1 MRHRENPF
9 EGLPWHPQ
17 LEFISGS
24 IIGTGLLLRILVS
37 CLLFEDRPY
46 TNELVNATMEQTAF
60 KRFKSEIGHFF
71 RVSILNIAFAAIL
84 MAFGLTVIVM
94 EVVSM
99 YETFTTDLYLIY
111 SPVVLFVA
119 ICAMA
124 IGFSWIVTSARILE
138 GVEEIQDDLRKLEKE
153 ERWERKPNAQ
163 LHESSLEPGI
173 GDEDLTRLIVR
184 MLSHYRDNHATIN
197 RMIYV
202 CMLGSVT
209 IFLLGTLASL
219 EFFQVT
225 STSLTFTIGPDIL
238 LLPSL
243 LITTAIAF
251 VSLISS
257 IYFYRFSKVWDERI
271 GEIDQAAALLNTA
284 LENDGQ

>member
-1 MRHRENPF
+1 
-9 EGLPWHPQ
+9 
-17 LEFISGS
+17 
-24 IIGTGLLLRILVS
+24 
-37 CLLFEDRPY
+37 
-46 TNELVNATMEQTAF
+46 MEQTAF
-60 KRFKSEIGHFF
+60 KRFKSEVGHFF
-71 RVSILNIAFAAIL
+71 RVSALNIAFAALL
-84 MAFGLTVIVM
+84 MAFGLTVVVM

-119 ICAMA
+119 VCAMA
-124 IGFSWIVTSARILE
+124 IGFSWIITSARILE
-138 GVEEIQDDLRKLEKE
+138 GVEEIQDDLKKLEKE
-153 ERWERKPNAQ
+153 KRMERKQNAR
-163 LHESSLEPGI
+163 LHGVTPEPGI
-173 GDEDLTRLIVR
+173 PDEDLTRLIVR
-184 MLSHYRDNHATIN
+184 MLSHYRDNHATIY

-219 EFFQVT
+219 EFLQVT
-225 STSLTFTIGPDIL
+225 TTSLTFTIGPGIL

-257 IYFYRFSKVWDERI
+257 IYFHRFAKVWDERI
-271 GEIDQAAALLNTA
+271 HEIDHSAALLKQT

>member
-1 MRHRENPF
+1 
-9 EGLPWHPQ
+9 
-17 LEFISGS
+17 
-24 IIGTGLLLRILVS
+24 
-37 CLLFEDRPY
+37 
-46 TNELVNATMEQTAF
+46 MEKTAF
-60 KRFKSEIGHFF
+60 KRFKSEVGHFF
-71 RVSILNIAFAAIL
+71 RVSVLNIAFAALL
-84 MAFGLTVIVM
+84 MAFGLTVVVM

-119 ICAMA
+119 VSAML
-124 IGFSWIVTSARILE
+124 IGFSWIITSARILE
-138 GVEEIQDDLRKLEKE
+138 GVEEIQDDLKGLEKE
-153 ERWERKPNAQ
+153 KRKERKTNAQ
-163 LHESSLEPGI
+163 LRAVSLEPDI
-173 GDEDLTRLIVR
+173 PDEDLTRLIVR

-202 CMLGSVT
+202 CMLGSAS

-219 EFFQVT
+219 EFFQLT
-225 STSLTFTIGPDIL
+225 STSLTFTIGPGIL

-243 LITTAIAF
+243 LITTAIAI

-257 IYFYRFSKVWDERI
+257 IYFHRFAKVWDERI
-271 GEIDQAAALLNTA
+271 DEIDHSAALLKQT